1 MMMQQDSRVM
11 NSTPK
16 SPSPSKTNNKL
27 ICYTLNFLKRWL
39 KLCRG
44 RDTMLLKLYRKV
56 NKQRTKPRLQN
67 LSTRLCFSMEHVL
80 QQPTDTILLLLP
92 ASTYCTKL
100 LPHLASGAKISS
112 VVSSESSFTTAC
124 LICWWCTVRRRR
136 GWRLA
141 TLSGRNSVLSLFV
154 TWVGVL
160 FLVIWL
166 WIEKPTSSSPGPF
179 QGMLMPWLMKIG
191 LQHRCNR
198 VSFFF

>member
-1 MMMQQDSRVM
+1 
-11 NSTPK
+11 
-16 SPSPSKTNNKL
+16 
-27 ICYTLNFLKRWL
+27 
-39 KLCRG
+39 
-44 RDTMLLKLYRKV
+44 MLLRLYRKV

-80 QQPTDTILLLLP
+80 RQPTDTILLLP

-112 VVSSESSFTTAC
+112 VLSSESSFTTVC
-124 LICWWCTVRRRR
+124 LVSWWCTVGRRR

-141 TLSGRNSVLSLFV
+141 TLVGRNSILFLFV

-166 WIEKPTSSSPGPF
+166 WIEKSTSSSPGPF
-179 QGMLMPWLMKIG
+179 QGMLMPWLMEIG
-191 LQHRCNR
+191 LHNTDVIESGFLFQMT
-198 VSFFF
+198 